1 MVKKYDPTWSGYM
14 GDYLKGN
21 VGVNRLKPQH
31 EYFDVI
37 GVTEALNGNIQYDA
51 LITTDEATGILYDI
65 L

>member
-1 MVKKYDPTWSGYM
+1 M